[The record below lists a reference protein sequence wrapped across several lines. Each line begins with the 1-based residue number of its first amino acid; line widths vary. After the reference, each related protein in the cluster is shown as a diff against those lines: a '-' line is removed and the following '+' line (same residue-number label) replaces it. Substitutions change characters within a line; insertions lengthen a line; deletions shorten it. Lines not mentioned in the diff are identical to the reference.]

1 MKVQFERLQKLYIIF
16 LYLFI
21 IILPFQ
27 VFLITNNCSIN
38 PAIELAII
46 YYFLTY
52 RKVKITILCII
63 SIFFDKLHGIVI
75 GSSLIGLVIAN
86 IYLYYVS
93 QRITHRNNFN
103 NFLLF
108 VPFCLIVSVSKFFI
122 VVFLLN
128 NNIDNFNFI
137 IHLIT
142 TILSYPIIKTVLSIS
157 EY

>member
-21 IILPFQ
+21 IILPYQ